1 MRVRLTVGRWDQRVD
16 GEYVRHYRGDVVDV
30 DADTGAW
37 LVRAKA
43 GVDVDA
49 EPEPKQA
56 KPTPKAKAEAEAE
69 VKADADEP
77 VDTEA
82 EPAPERPRQ
91 TANKAEWVAYA
102 VALGMDP
109 SAAEDLTRA
118 QLIAA
123 TAQA

>member
-30 DADTGAW
+30 DADTGLW

-49 EPEPKQA
+49 EPVPKQ
-56 KPTPKAKAEAEAE
+56 PTPKRKAE
-69 VKADADEP
+69 VKVDADDP
-77 VDTEA
+77 VDAEA

>member
-30 DADTGAW
+30 DADTGLW

-56 KPTPKAKAEAEAE
+56 KPTPKRKAE
-69 VKADADEP
+69 VKADADDP

>member
-16 GEYVRHYRGDVVDV
+16 GEYVRRYRGDVVDV
-30 DADTGAW
+30 DADTGLW

-43 GVDVDA
+43 GVDADA
-49 EPEPKQA
+49 ESVPKQ
-56 KPTPKAKAEAEAE
+56 PTPKRKAE
-69 VKADADEP
+69 VKVDADDP
-77 VDTEA
+77 VDAEA

>member
-56 KPTPKAKAEAEAE
+56 KPTPKAKAE
-69 VKADADEP
+69 VKVDADEP
-77 VDTEA
+77 VDAEA

>member
-30 DADTGAW
+30 DADTGSW

-56 KPTPKAKAEAEAE
+56 KPTPKAKAE

>member
-16 GEYVRHYRGDVVDV
+16 GEYVRRYRGDVVDV
-30 DADTGAW
+30 DADTGLW

-56 KPTPKAKAEAEAE
+56 KPTPKAKAE